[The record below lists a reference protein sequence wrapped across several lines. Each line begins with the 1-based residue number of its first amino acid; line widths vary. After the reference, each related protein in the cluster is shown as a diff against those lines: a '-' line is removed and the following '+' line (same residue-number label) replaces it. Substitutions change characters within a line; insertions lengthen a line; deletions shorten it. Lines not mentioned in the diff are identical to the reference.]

1 MRRVWQDEINSH
13 LLDCAED
20 QGITLP
26 EARKRFGDVE
36 TIGHQLSVIHPW
48 LAAYADWIIIGV
60 VLFACLPLYIG
71 STILANTIPG
81 LIAERLLVWWW
92 GVAIALGSFVLLKW
106 QYHIITH
113 QSKPL
118 IFYALGTGFIISVI
132 MTVILDINNFE
143 TAIYNSI
150 VVIVASVTLWLRW
163 FSLKLRQRTTLLYG
177 IIGLVIFFAWREQG
191 WLELFIFPHCLYLQ
205 PDFITAAPS
214 QCVQLSWFHPLLFI
228 VYSLVI
234 ISFVFT

>member
-106 QYHIITH
+106 QC
-113 QSKPL
+113 L
-118 IFYALGTGFIISVI
+118 
-132 MTVILDINNFE
+132 MT
-143 TAIYNSI
+143 T
-150 VVIVASVTLWLRW
+150 
-163 FSLKLRQRTTLLYG
+163 
-177 IIGLVIFFAWREQG
+177 
-191 WLELFIFPHCLYLQ
+191 
-205 PDFITAAPS
+205 
-214 QCVQLSWFHPLLFI
+214 
-228 VYSLVI
+228 
-234 ISFVFT
+234 